1 MRRELSRDELFALV
15 WERPTSEVAKE
26 LGVSDVALAKLCKRL
41 QVPKP
46 PRGYWAKVQSGRT
59 PRRPPLAA
67 FREEVDRRR
76 REIQRAQAAQA
87 LSKLQQQFYNAA
99 ISDLQARG
107 VDVSSGKIKGSR
119 LSDLSPDLAA
129 QILILIQNRF
139 HGWIKEGK
147 IPARWNHSLQGSAAS
162 LIGKLLPFARAQLL
176 MFESERR
183 HRWSTRDG
191 PAVFVRL
198 TASLQERIA
207 TLVRMVRDQKLHHV
221 VMPLTSA
228 DHAWSARYIHTPDSR
243 MVLDSTL
250 CISATEVWV
259 ECMRRAWREEDPPE
273 RIGTARMMLREI
285 MPIDYMPVREVSL
298 PPSISKATVAPYR
311 DRLRALLE
319 AERVCEMLSNAACA
333 MERNVPEEMLTL
345 ADRIWF
351 GAERPFRSARE
362 AWKRVSEELDQWEAE
377 LEAERSAVAQS
388 ILGIE
393 IGDTVATQRDGGSLR
408 ISVTSA
414 AVYTGDKSVIFVVN
428 GTRFRK
434 DGTLGK

>member
-1 MRRELSRDELFALV
+1 MQAPAGSQA
-15 WERPTSEVAKE
+15 PTRV
-26 LGVSDVALAKLCKRL
+26 LGQGAIGANTT
-41 QVPKP
+41 P
-46 PRGYWAKVQSGRT
+46 P
-59 PRRPPLAA
+59 AA

-76 REIQRAQAAQA
+76 REAERARTAQS
-87 LSKLQQQFYNAA
+87 LSKLQQQFYKAG
-99 ISDLQARG
+99 ISDLKARG
-107 VDVSSGKIKGSR
+107 VDVSTGKVKGST

-129 QILILIQNRF
+129 QLLLLIQNRF

-147 IPARWNHSLQGSAAS
+147 IAARWNHSLQGSAAS
-162 LIGKLLPFARAQLL
+162 LVGKLLPFARAQLL
-176 MFESERR
+176 IFESERR

-207 TLVRMVRDQKLHHV
+207 TLVRMVRDQKLHYV
-221 VMPLTSA
+221 VMPLTST
-228 DHAWSARYIHTPDSR
+228 DHAWSARYIDTPDSR

-259 ECMRRAWREEDPPE
+259 ECVRRAWREEDPPE

-298 PPSISKATVAPYR
+298 PSSISRTTVAPYR

-319 AERVCEMLSNAACA
+319 AERVCEILSEAAYAMECNVPNEMLS
-333 MERNVPEEMLTL
+333 L

-362 AWKRVSEELDQWEAE
+362 AWKRLEEELSRWETE
-377 LEAERSAVAQS
+377 LEVERSTVAQS

-393 IGDTVATQRDGGSLR
+393 VGDIVTTQRDGLSLR
-408 ISVTSA
+408 LSMTSA
-414 AVYTGDKSVIFVVN
+414 TIYNSDKSVIFEVN

-434 DGTLGK
+434 DGTLGKQQDAIRLYFANGA